1 MNSRRRGPRER
12 TDGLLLIIVLVT
24 IVMMTLAA
32 YTFTSLMQVEFQ
44 ASRVLSRRVQSKYLA
59 DSGVDYA
66 RLFLAAERQDI
77 HAKGGIW
84 DNPDMFQAIPAA
96 LDVNNL
102 ELVGRFSIVGPNLN
116 DDGIPEGYRFGLVDE
131 SSKINVN
138 ALPFYDNWQPGS
150 ARQILLALPSMT
162 EEIADAILDW
172 VDADDEEREFGTE
185 GAYYRGLSPA
195 YDVKNGPMDSLD
207 ELLLVRD
214 ITPELL
220 FGLDVNR
227 NGVLDD
233 VEIVGTNAS
242 SLDADMHLGW
252 ANYITLFSKE
262 SNLNGEGL
270 TRININGP
278 DLDQLQ
284 DDLKSAF
291 NDEWTNFII
300 HYRISGPASNA
311 PDPAEDTIVSAAEAP
326 PELTGAETGGFTFSS
341 VVDLVET
348 YVETVNEDGSTVFL
362 QSPITIQSLGIAMT
376 TAMRSLTVYEGASIP
391 GRINIMQAPRR
402 TLEGIPGMDSELIDS
417 IIQVRE
423 FELDDPDFLDI
434 NRNYETWLLTELLV
448 DVPTM
453 RALMPFICVG
463 GDVYQAE
470 VIGYFGDGV
479 GTSRAEA
486 IIDTTEDIPKLI
498 FWRDKTHL
506 QGTFSLDVLGGEFG
520 STSKF

>member
-1 MNSRRRGPRER
+1 MNFSSHKRQRPG
-12 TDGLLLIIVLVT
+12 GMLLIIVLVT

-32 YTFTSLMQVEFQ
+32 YTFTSLMQVELQ
-44 ASRVLSRRVQSKYLA
+44 SSRVMSRRVQSKYLA
-59 DSGVDYA
+59 DSGVDYV

-77 HAKGGIW
+77 HAKGGLW
-84 DNPDMFQAIPAA
+84 DNADIFQAVPAA
-96 LDVNNL
+96 VDVNNL
-102 ELVGRFSIVGPNLN
+102 ELVGRFSIVGPNMN

-138 ALPFYDNWQPGS
+138 ALPFYDTWQPGS
-150 ARQILLALPSMT
+150 ARQILMSLPSMT
-162 EEIADAILDW
+162 EEVADSILDW
-172 VDADDEEREFGTE
+172 VDADDEPREFGTE
-185 GAYYRGLSPA
+185 GSYYRGLSPA

-207 ELLLVRD
+207 ELLLVRE

-233 VEIVGTNAS
+233 IETVGTNAS
-242 SLDADMHLGW
+242 SLEADMYLGW

-262 SNLNGEGL
+262 TNLNGEGL
-270 TRININGP
+270 ERININGQ

-291 NDEWTNFII
+291 NDEWTNYII
-300 HYRISGPASNA
+300 HYRINGPASIV
-311 PDPAEDTIVSAAEAP
+311 PSPIDHTILSAAEVP
-326 PELTGAETGGFTFSS
+326 PELTGEETGGFTFAS

-348 YVETVNEDGSTVFL
+348 HVETVDENGDTVYL
-362 QSPITIQSLGIAMT
+362 QSPINLQSLGIAMT
-376 TAMRSLTVYEGASIP
+376 TAMKSLTVYEGESIP

-402 TLEGIPGMDSELIDS
+402 TLEGIPGMETELIDT

-423 FELDDPDFLDI
+423 YELDDPDFLDI
-434 NRNYETWLLTELLV
+434 NRNYETWLLTEFLV
-448 DVPTM
+448 DLPTM
-453 RALMPFICVG
+453 RQLMPFICVG

-479 GTSRAEA
+479 GTARAEA

-506 QGTFSLDVLGGEFG
+506 QGTFSIDVLGGDFG
-520 STSKF
+520 SAGNF